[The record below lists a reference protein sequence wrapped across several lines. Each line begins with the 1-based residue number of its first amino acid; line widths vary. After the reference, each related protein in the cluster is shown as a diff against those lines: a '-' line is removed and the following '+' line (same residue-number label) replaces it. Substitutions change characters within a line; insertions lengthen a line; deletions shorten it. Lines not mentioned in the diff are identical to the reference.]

1 MIDSCLSPHQLRGC
15 CVYCP
20 LVGLCHL
27 LTLNPDP
34 GKLTCTYAHVRNNW
48 AHKQANGYMQERFCL
63 TFSETH
69 THPDL
74 KTTSLPRPP
83 PQLNCWAYGAYLQQ
97 IKRGLIRKPAILLDL
112 RRAFSLF
119 HSLQTIF
126 GARSPLN
133 VAQYVA
139 GEDWGHYCKFIWE
152 GVPPNTPS
160 NTHMRL
166 NTRNLSGPRPFR
178 KSFWLQSWCAFINC
192 PLNWYQKVT
201 IRVWKQKEALMKHR
215 AAIHLQITMFSCL
228 DSHHARPY

>member
-83 PQLNCWAYGAYLQQ
+83 PPTELL
-97 IKRGLIRKPAILLDL
+97 GLWCILAADKEGPYSK
-112 RRAFSLF
+112 ASHSTWPSPSLF
-119 HSLQTIF
+119 TLSL
-126 GARSPLN
+126 
-133 VAQYVA
+133 
-139 GEDWGHYCKFIWE
+139 
-152 GVPPNTPS
+152 PS
-160 NTHMRL
+160 NHLWGALAAQCGSVRRGWRL
-166 NTRNLSGPRPFR
+166 G
-178 KSFWLQSWCAFINC
+178 
-192 PLNWYQKVT
+192 
-201 IRVWKQKEALMKHR
+201 AL
-215 AAIHLQITMFSCL
+215 LQIYLGGGAPKYSL
-228 DSHHARPY
+228 KHAHAPKHTQPLWAPPFQKIVLTSKLVCIH